1 MPQTKQHIYPNIYI
15 YICQEFYLSA
25 KPPNGNRFPCGGT
38 PSLTPPRTRERG
50 RKKPPLPMGDKGWG
64 EGPEPRTHRTYAQ
77 RHCELPQEAWQS
89 SLSRGSSL
97 DCFAALAMT
106 RVMRKSCKNEKGPPL
121 EEKAPKRLPKTRN
134 WVYQRKWAKDL
145 LASAM
150 RCVSSRFLRAAP
162 VSLAASIISE
172 ARRSRMVRSL
182 RERAAVMIQRMDSA

>member
-1 MPQTKQHIYPNIYI
+1 VFNIPFGAVQNI
-15 YICQEFYLSA
+15 LH
-25 KPPNGNRFPCGGT
+25 P
-38 PSLTPPRTRERG
+38 LG
-50 RKKPPLPMGDKGWG
+50 RKGNAQTIRKLLIRHTQGVLQRGKRCYRILNGCHDETMTQNDFFVNCGDDNNNK
-64 EGPEPRTHRTYAQ
+64 
-77 RHCELPQEAWQS
+77 
-89 SLSRGSSL
+89 
-97 DCFAALAMT
+97 
-106 RVMRKSCKNEKGPPL
+106 KGPPL

>member
-1 MPQTKQHIYPNIYI
+1 M
-15 YICQEFYLSA
+15 
-25 KPPNGNRFPCGGT
+25 PCGGT
-38 PSLTPPRTRERG
+38 PSLTPPARGRGDAKNPLCPWGTRDGERG
-50 RKKPPLPMGDKGWG
+50 RSQGHTGL
-64 EGPEPRTHRTYAQ
+64 THNVIA
-77 RHCELPQEAWQS
+77 
-89 SLSRGSSL
+89 SLRRRRGNPVFPVAAFL

-106 RVMRKSCKNEKGPPL
+106 RVMRKSCNNEKGPPL